1 MKAARESGFIVI
13 CIMQEQVESLFK
25 EYAGVAPDRVEA
37 LPLSGSARRYW
48 RLWQGENSCVG
59 VYNEDTRENELFLD
73 FSRHFHGKG
82 LHVPEIYQV
91 APDRK
96 VYLQQDLGK
105 DMLLDVVERERSG
118 QNLSE
123 HTMELYKKALD
134 ELLRFQ
140 LEGTVGLDYSNCLPR
155 PEFDARCM
163 YWDLNYFKYCF
174 LKLANVGADE
184 NKLEDDFERLV
195 GHLSKVSTESF
206 MFRDFQSRNIM
217 VLDDEVYFI
226 DYQGGRKGA
235 LQYDVASLLYD
246 AIVRMPG
253 GQREELL
260 DYYLDRLLEI
270 CFPLRAKDPKTSM
283 MIGVRAITKN
293 GFTACQIS
301 GAIVDVSTKSRAKR
315 DNDVPF
321 WWNENQKKMAIPNTA
336 NKAYIRCLISL
347 AIAAFSSSVYSTT
360 TFSSFLPGVGNIF
373 FVAMNITKEIS
384 MATTEA
390 MNE

>member
-1 MKAARESGFIVI
+1 
-13 CIMQEQVESLFK
+13 MQEQVESLFK

-91 APDRK
+91 ALDRK

-123 HTMELYKKALD
+123 HTMMLYKKALD

-174 LKLANVGADE
+174 LKLANVGVDE

-260 DYYLDRLLEI
+260 DYYLGPLLEVCPERGKVFRKTFYHFVLVRLLQALGA
-270 CFPLRAKDPKTSM
+270 FGLRGLYEGKQHFLDS
-283 MIGVRAITKN
+283 I
-293 GFTACQIS
+293 
-301 GAIVDVSTKSRAKR
+301 
-315 DNDVPF
+315 
-321 WWNENQKKMAIPNTA
+321 
-336 NKAYIRCLISL
+336 
-347 AIAAFSSSVYSTT
+347 
-360 TFSSFLPGVGNIF
+360 LPGICAVLELFAPGPLADDYPEIRRVAELAF
-373 FVAMNITKEIS
+373 QKYFVPLS
-384 MATTEA
+384 TEC
-390 MNE
+390 